1 MIENTVPNTRQALAD
16 IEVPGPYMP
25 LSEPFKSGRS
35 LPEKI
40 SWAQAPNGLKT
51 YLVNRYGEGISA
63 RNIDVTPE
71 VTAYYL
77 LDYLSGRPGQIR
89 RGGSNRKGGSYRTQE
104 YDEVLID
111 RMSES
116 IKDGSPVPILISSFS
131 PKLRNESITGG
142 NLMPDMANY
151 LAFINLHSIIAGS
164 RKIYKPGT
172 EINVGYEG
180 RLYRALGR
188 YSDRT
193 IESTLN
199 ILNQLNSTAAE
210 RIHNS
215 PNDNPIKL
223 IDAADLVKECLIDHS
238 LPGEELPQMLTE
250 NKFVKRL
257 RVDTRDVKTRYETA
271 KEEVNRYIESHVE
284 ENVPELERR
293 KKIQGEPESSWYD
306 FLRDHDALLPVLSST
321 LKTINANQGNS
332 GVVYNHLAEQLDF
345 LGQLESWMLF
355 YRGTMSTDMIS
366 ILVVKITAV

>member
-257 RVDTRDVKTRYETA
+257 RVDTRDVKQDMR
-271 KEEVNRYIESHVE
+271 
-284 ENVPELERR
+284 LE
-293 KKIQGEPESSWYD
+293 KK
-306 FLRDHDALLPVLSST
+306 
-321 LKTINANQGNS
+321 K
-332 GVVYNHLAEQLDF
+332 
-345 LGQLESWMLF
+345 
-355 YRGTMSTDMIS
+355 
-366 ILVVKITAV
+366 